1 MKFSPARYLLSLLPA
16 LVLSTRQDYEELERQ
31 LKEVFKERSTILY
44 QLARTSKELDGI
56 KNNLRSL
63 KNEEKYSKTN
73 VEKLLEI
80 GEKQREQMK
89 TLQETLQSQLKESSE
104 KANKQQVTI
113 NFLKN
118 EVERK
123 NKIIRDLQSE
133 NKSLKNKLLSG
144 NKVCGLHA
152 EESKKIQA
160 QLKELRYGKKD
171 LLVKAQQL
179 TELEQKLAAA
189 KRELEKAALDKES
202 QMKAMK
208 EMIRLC
214 LSGVFQDQPSPYTV
228 SKSTPSQMS
237 APHKEMESAAQD
249 ASTSEQPQEYRA
261 ENNEAS
267 EVGSSVQQN
276 PNLVACDSENNDT
289 NCSPKQ
295 GYVLSNSTS
304 KSETALQK
312 LQIPPCTECKMEKN
326 QEKQLTSFEGRATRE
341 DKIL

>member
-1 MKFSPARYLLSLLPA
+1 MKFSPAHYLLSLLPA

-44 QLARTSKELDGI
+44 QLAKTSRELDGI
-56 KNNLRSL
+56 KSNLRSL
-63 KNEEKYSKTN
+63 KSEEKFAKSN

-80 GEKQREQMK
+80 GERQREQMK
-89 TLQETLQSQLKESSE
+89 SLEETLQNQLKEANE
-104 KANKQQVTI
+104 KVDKQQTTI

-144 NKVCGLHA
+144 NKMCGLRA
-152 EESKKIQA
+152 EESRKIQA

-171 LLVKAQQL
+171 LLLKAQQL

-189 KRELEKAALDKES
+189 KNELEKAALDKES

-208 EMIRLC
+208 EMIHLC
-214 LSGVFQDQPSPYTV
+214 LSTVLHNPPSPYSL
-228 SKSTPSQMS
+228 SKLSSTHVGDPYREMDS
-237 APHKEMESAAQD
+237 AIQEANTREP
-249 ASTSEQPQEYRA
+249 PQEYITG
-261 ENNEAS
+261 NNETS
-267 EVGSSVQQN
+267 EVGTSVEQN
-276 PNLVACDSENNDT
+276 PNPIACDSENNDS
-289 NCSPKQ
+289 NCSTKQ
-295 GYVLSNSTS
+295 EYTPTSSSS

-312 LQIPPCTECKMEKN
+312 LQIPSCTECKSEKT
-326 QEKQLTSFEGRATRE
+326 QEKELTSFEGRATRE
-341 DKIL
+341 EKIL